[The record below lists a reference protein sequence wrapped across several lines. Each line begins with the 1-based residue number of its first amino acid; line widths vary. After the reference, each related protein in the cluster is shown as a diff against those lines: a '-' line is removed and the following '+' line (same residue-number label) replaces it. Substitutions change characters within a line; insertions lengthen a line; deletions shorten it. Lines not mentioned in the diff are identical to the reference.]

1 MKVKTSLTKEQ
12 KKIKRN
18 AILASIILGATIL
31 TGCPQPVD
39 SVVYP
44 NNLTENDENKIRN
57 TNGSTYSEVLNDIDT
72 ILGIGNIPAEYK
84 AQLREVRDALGD
96 QDFIAETYNNLFS
109 DSKIAKQEMKNYN
122 NMSVRSQKSND
133 NYTNYS
139 AYLELYKDYKSK
151 VESFN
156 NQIEAYN
163 ELKSNYDGNYTN
175 YENAYRTL
183 KDADIE
189 KDAYNNLVNF
199 MKAIRDD
206 FKNNYFIDNE
216 ENLTPDIAENAR
228 VLLDNAIDENN
239 DNRTVDTA
247 LASTKTEYDLLKQ
260 SVENT
265 HTAKSNIDAA
275 YSVAQ
280 DADTKESSF
289 SLEKQP
295 TSGIEGTKV
304 ITYAFVDDPSKYEGD
319 DEFILYCRSKA
330 TALLGDLSTATDVKI
345 NIPTGEVDT
354 QFLYELYTE
363 AKKQNNDVSVEFEN
377 PQNTTIGNYW
387 WVTPAIDTT
396 KVEDADKY
404 SNIRNFIE
412 LITPESQESP
422 KLSVSLGFYSTDN
435 VNKVNLYHTG
445 IDKLLQKS
453 YNLGMSDDIELI
465 NGSLY
470 FDAVDYLT
478 EKGGIAYNE
487 DGSYANNYYDLDVNA
502 ALLMNGVAFKNVNI
516 NGTLSKNIT
525 FGGSFTN
532 TRFDVNSNG
541 KVFEIGCNGS
551 GLIEFA
557 GDTPSVLP
565 VTDKAKLVISNADN
579 ENTIILEGGAVIDL
593 TQLPDDGNVSFY
605 NSGNVAYEHAYFK
618 NEEAKQNY
626 IQNGFGN
633 NGTTYSL
640 KNGTSSIPYYAT
652 SQQWVDAANANDG
665 KGNFVKTDGGVYM
678 PDLSNLTSKLNL
690 DEKNNKLLDTILYNN
705 QKFYG

>member
-31 TGCPQPVD
+31 TGCPQQVEP
-39 SVVYP
+39 VVYP
-44 NNLTENDENKIRN
+44 NNLTEGDKDIIKN
-57 TNGSTYSEVLNDIDT
+57 TDGSTYSELLANIDAILNIE
-72 ILGIGNIPAEYK
+72 NIPDEYK
-84 AQLREVRDALGD
+84 AQLKKVRDVLGD
-96 QDFIAETYNNLFS
+96 QSFLAETYNNLFS
-109 DSKIAKQEMKNYN
+109 DSIITKQEMKDYN
-122 NMSVRSQKSND
+122 NMSVRGQKSND

-139 AYLELYKDYKSK
+139 DYLKLYEDYKSK

-163 ELKSNYDGNYTN
+163 SLKSNYDGNYTN
-175 YENAYRTL
+175 YENAYYTL
-183 KDADIE
+183 NGADIK
-189 KDAYNNLVNF
+189 KDAYTDLINF
-199 MKAIRDD
+199 MINIRDD
-206 FKNNYFIDNE
+206 FKDDYFLNKE
-216 ENLTPDIAENAR
+216 ENLAQYTEENAQT
-228 VLLDNAIDENN
+228 LLNNAITENN
-239 DNRTVDTA
+239 NNETVDAA
-247 LASTKTEYDLLKQ
+247 LASTRTEYDLLKK

-265 HTAKSNIDAA
+265 HTAKSKIDAA
-275 YSVAQ
+275 HSAAQ
-280 DADTKESSF
+280 DADIKESNF
-289 SLEKQP
+289 ALEKQA
-295 TSGIEGTKV
+295 TSGKV
-304 ITYAFVDDPSKYEGD
+304 ITYAFVDDPSEYEGD

-345 NIPTGEVDT
+345 NIPAGDVDT

-363 AKKQNNDVSVEFEN
+363 AKNQNNNVSVEFEN

-396 KVEDADKY
+396 KDKDADKY

-422 KLSVSLGFYSTDN
+422 KLSVLLDFYSTDS
-435 VNKVNLYHTG
+435 VNEVNLYHTG

-470 FDAVDYLT
+470 FDAVDHLT

-516 NGTLSKNIT
+516 DGTLSKNIT

-541 KVFEIGCNGS
+541 KVFEIGCDGT

-565 VTDKAKLVISNADN
+565 VIDKAKLVISNADN
-579 ENTIILEGGAVIDL
+579 NGEITLRGGGAIDL
-593 TQLPDDGNVSFY
+593 SGLSALDNENGITINC
-605 NSGNVAYEHAYFK
+605 SGNTFYGEACFK
-618 NEEAKQNY
+618 NETAYDN
-626 IQNGFGN
+626 FR
-633 NGTTYSL
+633 
-640 KNGTSSIPYYAT
+640 KNGGSLSEDSRVYYTENNEKAIYGT
-652 SQQWVDAANANDG
+652 NQQWVEA
-665 KGNFVKTDGGVYM
+665 GNSGEFTSFPASTDRHYPSSVNN
-678 PDLSNLTSKLNL
+678 SNLSKLNL
-690 DEKNNKLLDTILYNN
+690 DEKNNKLLNTILYNN